1 MVLAKDSTMY
11 IRMLCALDF
20 LFAFVNEIT
29 NTNLLSVAKDSS
41 QSVQY
46 IVRYLALL
54 KHFK

>member
-1 MVLAKDSTMY
+1 MVVAKDSTMH

-20 LFAFVNEIT
+20 LFAFVNKIT
-29 NTNLLSVAKDSS
+29 NTNSLSVAKDSS

>member
-20 LFAFVNEIT
+20 LFAFVNKIA
-29 NTNLLSVAKDSS
+29 NTNLLSVAKDST
-41 QSVQY
+41 QSVPY
-46 IVRYLALL
+46 TIRYLALL